1 MQKSRKTVDQWPP
14 VTCGASQKHFLKH
27 SFLGLERWFSGWRTQ
42 VQYPVP
48 TRWLTQPS
56 VTPVHQIWC
65 PLLASF
71 GTRHADGTQTYIQ
84 GKYPCTQMNFIK
96 ALSVYHW
103 SVKYFE
109 SRIYFSL
116 SFVQRLAFINRLFI
130 LCKLFVLNV
139 GTMLNKICYIFLS
152 IYFCLQSRHA
162 TQV

>member
-1 MQKSRKTVDQWPP
+1 MQKSRKSVDQWPP

-48 TRWLTQPS
+48 TRWLTTFCNS
-56 VTPVHQIWC
+56 SSSDLMSSSGLFW
-65 PLLASF
+65 
-71 GTRHADGTQTYIQ
+71 IQ
-84 GKYPCTQMNFIK
+84 GKYPYTQMNVIK

-139 GTMLNKICYIFLS
+139 GTMLNKMLHKIFLSIS

>member
-48 TRWLTQPS
+48 TRWLTTFCNS
-56 VTPVHQIWC
+56 SSSDLMSSSGLFWNEACRWYT
-65 PLLASF
+65 
-71 GTRHADGTQTYIQ
+71 DIQ

-152 IYFCLQSRHA
+152 IIYFCLQSRHA